1 MPFACGWM
9 GVASRRRHR
18 ALLWMP
24 GDGSRLASND
34 GRICVLQHLGVYK
47 VQCFFTFGM
56 ESAQPVHL
64 SNIFTEDYKHFES
77 NFEKH
82 PDEAKAV
89 FGYVAELRAAL
100 QAFREATLG
109 KGEGGSG
116 HSSEVKEETNSSGGI
131 ESEEKK
137 VAAEPDGADPAS
149 LLLGSVD
156 GSVEHEEITATPID
170 AA

>member
-1 MPFACGWM
+1 M
-9 GVASRRRHR
+9 GVVLRRRYQV
-18 ALLWMP
+18 LLWTR
-24 GDGSRLASND
+24 GDGLQLASND
-34 GRICVLQHLGVYK
+34 GRICYLQHLGVYK
-47 VQCFFTFGM
+47 VQGLFTFRM
-56 ESAQPVHL
+56 ESTQQVNL

-109 KGEGGSG
+109 KAEGEEESSHSSEGKAEGGS
-116 HSSEVKEETNSSGGI
+116 KEENGNDGG
-131 ESEEKK
+131 ESKEKL
-137 VAAEPDGADPAS
+137 AEPDGANPAS
-149 LLLGSVD
+149 LLLGSAD
-156 GSVEHEEITATPID
+156 GSVEHQEIMATPID

>member
-24 GDGSRLASND
+24 GDGLRLASND

-47 VQCFFTFGM
+47 VRCFFTFGM

-109 KGEGGSG
+109 KGGGEEESG
-116 HSSEVKEETNSSGGI
+116 YSSEVKEGANSSGGT
-131 ESEEKK
+131 
-137 VAAEPDGADPAS
+137 EPDGADPAS

>member
-1 MPFACGWM
+1 M
-9 GVASRRRHR
+9 GVALRRRYR
-18 ALLWMP
+18 VLLWTR
-24 GDGSRLASND
+24 GDGLRLASND
-34 GRICVLQHLGVYK
+34 GRICDLQHLGVYK
-47 VQCFFTFGM
+47 VQGFFTFRM
-56 ESAQPVHL
+56 ESTQPVNL

-109 KGEGGSG
+109 KAEGEEESR
-116 HSSEVKEETNSSGGI
+116 HSSEGKEE
-131 ESEEKK
+131 EPDK
-137 VAAEPDGADPAS
+137 VAEPGGPDPAS
-149 LLLGSVD
+149 LLLGSAD
-156 GSVEHEEITATPID
+156 GSVEHQEITATPID